1 MTEIQGKS
9 ILVRVSEGSSYWE
22 STVTNTY
29 RNHFLRPYENRSLLK
44 LLFCSLL
51 CFFFKALTISLSG
64 LPKTKNAEVILKLK
78 QMTLNRDLVAEVI
91 NMWVPFFM
99 VLSVYIRQST
109 RHLCPFFNKLQCI
122 CCNLSASYFQAYST
136 EDQDRNVGAAR
147 KVSPDWSHK
156 TMTCHSSN
164 CFSIFWGQGN
174 APLVTSLPSSCY
186 MTLPGNSGFEK
197 IGF

>member
-99 VLSVYIRQST
+99 VLFQVISLYQTKYQTFVAFFLKSCNVYVAICQLHIFKPTVPRT
-109 RHLCPFFNKLQCI
+109 RI
-122 CCNLSASYFQAYST
+122 
-136 EDQDRNVGAAR
+136 V
-147 KVSPDWSHK
+147 V
-156 TMTCHSSN
+156 
-164 CFSIFWGQGN
+164 
-174 APLVTSLPSSCY
+174 
-186 MTLPGNSGFEK
+186 
-197 IGF
+197 